1 MVKKTWCVCFF
12 HLFLFG
18 AVWFIHNRIE
28 SVGPDT
34 PGIILLY
41 DVYKPGMYLHIKS
54 AVLLLLLLLFVLLPG
69 MLLLVLQQP
78 LMFVISV
85 LYDIRFL
92 LFHRI

>member
-1 MVKKTWCVCFF
+1 
-12 HLFLFG
+12 
-18 AVWFIHNRIE
+18 
-28 SVGPDT
+28 
-34 PGIILLY
+34 
-41 DVYKPGMYLHIKS
+41 MYLHIKS

-85 LYDIRFL
+85 PYDIRFL